1 MFYAL
6 AAESVLLV
14 HLAFIVFV
22 MLGGWLAIRHRAW
35 AVVHLPA
42 AAWGA
47 YVELSGR
54 ICPLTVWENAL
65 RVRAG
70 QAGYQGSFIEHY
82 LLAIIYPAGLTRTM
96 QFGLAALVIAVNAA
110 VYRRALRH
118 RRAAGGS

>member
-1 MFYAL
+1 MFYAI
-6 AAESVLLV
+6 AAESVLVV

-22 MLGGWLAIRHRAW
+22 MLGGWLAIRRRAW

-42 AAWGA
+42 AVWGA

-70 QAGYQGSFIEHY
+70 QAGYRGSFVEHY
-82 LLAIIYPAGLTRTM
+82 LLAIIYPAGLTRAT

-110 VYRRALRH
+110 LYRRALF
-118 RRAAGGS
+118 RAER